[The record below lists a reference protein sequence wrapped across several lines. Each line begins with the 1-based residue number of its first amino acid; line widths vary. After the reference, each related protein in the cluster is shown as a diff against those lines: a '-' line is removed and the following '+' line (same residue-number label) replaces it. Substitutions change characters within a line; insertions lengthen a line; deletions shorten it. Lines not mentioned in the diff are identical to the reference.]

1 MNWATFQ
8 HKLHRFSRWCW
19 VGHFAVFLILSI
31 GFTSL
36 IWSDHAYGAWG
47 DDSPGYTFLA
57 GRLLNGEPLVYQ
69 DPLVQAGLD
78 FFGVERQARWLTP
91 THHEIISPDGWM
103 ASIYPIGLS
112 VLQWM
117 AAKIFGTDVAFY
129 GVVPVSAGLL
139 VGLTYILGI
148 LLMPGLR
155 WRVPVALGAAM
166 ALASSSLFFEHAL
179 AQPMREIPFM
189 VFLLLGSILAIVS
202 FRFQAEKRSWG
213 LAGWLLTGLAF
224 GMATNIRETSVVV
237 IPAIIGLMIARKRSR
252 GLKGLVKSLWKPL
265 TVFVVGFFLIYSIS
279 IWNSVEISQ
288 HKVKFRKK
296 DITSVAVTSNIDHIS
311 SLSFQNVFNNQ
322 GKFSTGEGSLPH
334 YWEIMRKAT
343 PVLFL
348 FPAILLGMWSVWK
361 TDRRRAL
368 LLILWPLGTLTVFS
382 LWVNPYARYILPAFP
397 PLLLLTFIGV
407 KYFLQRIIP
416 QVTQLKYLQWSF
428 GALTA
433 LAILIPFG
441 QTIATQW
448 TDVRTKDLLIFKS
461 ISSTDLQQLKDLGEK
476 TTGPNP
482 VVLFTGEWQYG
493 ISETFE
499 IHTGIKSI
507 RFPLENKRFDIPAD
521 QLAAFISLMLKDGG
535 VQPEGYTLYV
545 WTDETTPSETQQ
557 FLSRFTRTPV
567 TSFTSSYAE
576 QIQVDKLDL

>member
-8 HKLHRFSRWCW
+8 HKLHRFSRWFW
-19 VGHFAVFLILSI
+19 VGHLAVFLALSI

-112 VLQWM
+112 VLQWL
-117 AAKIFGTDVAFY
+117 AAKVWGTDVAFY
-129 GVVPVSAGLL
+129 GVVPVSAGLVL
-139 VGLTYILGI
+139 GLTYVLGI
-148 LLMPGLR
+148 LLMPGVR
-155 WRVPVALGAAM
+155 WRVPVALAGSV
-166 ALASSSLFFEHAL
+166 ALAFSSLFFEHAL
-179 AQPMREIPFM
+179 AQPMREIPSM
-189 VFLLLGSILAIVS
+189 VFLLLGAIGALVS
-202 FRFQAEKRSWG
+202 FRARSRVKQWW
-213 LAGWLLTGLAF
+213 LVGWVFTGLAF

-237 IPAIIGLMIARKRSR
+237 IPAILGLMIGRKRSR
-252 GLKGLVKSLWKPL
+252 GLQGLLKSLWKPL
-265 TVFVVGFFLIYSIS
+265 TAFVVGFLLIYSIS

-334 YWEIMRKAT
+334 YWEVMRKAT
-343 PVLFL
+343 PVVFL
-348 FPAILLGMWSVWK
+348 FPAILLGLWSIWK
-361 TDRRRAL
+361 TDKRRAL
-368 LLILWPLGTLTVFS
+368 LLTLWPLGTLAVFS

-407 KYFLQRIIP
+407 KFFFQRIIP
-416 QVTQLKYLQWSF
+416 RATQVKFFQWGF

-441 QTIATQW
+441 QTIATEW
-448 TDVRTKDLLIFKS
+448 TNLRTNDLLIFKS
-461 ISSTDLQQLKDLGEK
+461 ISAADLQQLKELGEK

-499 IHTGIKSI
+499 IHTGIQSI

-521 QLAAFISLMLKDGG
+521 QLAEFISLMLEDGG

-545 WTDETTPSETQQ
+545 WTDETTNSATQQ
-557 FLSRFTRTPV
+557 FLTRFKRTNV
-567 TSFTSSYAE
+567 DSFTSSYAE
-576 QIQVDKLDL
+576 QIRVDRLD